1 MTISFAERMRAFG
14 WFLLACLYAGLAY
27 LVASHAARG
36 LAPGDFYELT
46 RLAILLFLLLL
57 GYAGMGMVGQRQRSP
72 LQSMGLWAR
81 PGWLGELSLGMA
93 LGWGGMV
100 AAVLPIA
107 LFGEMALKVDR
118 SPHQWLVLLLDL
130 GALAVGALAE
140 EVVFRGYP
148 FQRLIEALGSGSAT
162 FFISILFMVAH
173 LQNPDFSSASLF
185 TTLLMGWILALAYL
199 RTRAL
204 WLCWGLHFAWN
215 ASMGL
220 LFGLPVSGL
229 TIFSPVISTYTRGPV
244 WLTGGGYG
252 PEGGAVAIVV
262 LLGMLFVLTRSTRE
276 LKHHYALP
284 DIIPGGIPVDLD
296 ALSQREHE
304 RGMGPVTPPP
314 ASAQLVQIL
323 TPVPPMP
330 LPPHQSIEEG
340 PEAS

>member
-14 WFLLACLYAGLAY
+14 WFLIAALYAGLAY

-46 RLAILLFLLLL
+46 RLIILLFLLLL
-57 GYAGMGMVGQRQRSP
+57 GYAGMGMVGQQQRSP
-72 LQSMGLWAR
+72 LRSMGLWLR
-81 PGWLGELSLGMA
+81 PGWFGELSLGMA

-100 AAVLPIA
+100 AIVLPIA
-107 LFGEMALKVDR
+107 IFGEMALR
-118 SPHQWLVLLLDL
+118 INSSPHQWMVLLLDL
-130 GALAVGALAE
+130 AILAVGALAE

-148 FQRLIEALGSGSAT
+148 FQRVVEATGPGLAT
-162 FFISILFMVAH
+162 LLVSVLFMVAH
-173 LQNPDFSSASLF
+173 VQNPDLSSASLF
-185 TTLLMGWILALAYL
+185 TTFLAGWLLATAYL

-229 TIFSPVISTYTRGPV
+229 TLFSPVVSTYTRGPV

-262 LLGMLFVLTRSTRE
+262 LLAMLFVLIRSTRE
-276 LKHHYALP
+276 LKHRYANP
-284 DIIPGGIPVDLD
+284 VIIPAGVPVDID
-296 ALSQREHE
+296 ALSRRQHE
-304 RGMGPVTPPP
+304 AAMGPQPSI
-314 ASAQLVQIL
+314 AGQQLVQIL
-323 TPVPPMP
+323 TPAAPARSPG
-330 LPPHQSIEEG
+330 LPPVDDGEPHS
-340 PEAS
+340 